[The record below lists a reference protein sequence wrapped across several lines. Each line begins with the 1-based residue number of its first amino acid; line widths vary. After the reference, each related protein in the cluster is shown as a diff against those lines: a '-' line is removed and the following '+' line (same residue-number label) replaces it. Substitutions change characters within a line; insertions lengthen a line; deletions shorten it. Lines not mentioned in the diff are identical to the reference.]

1 MKHKILKVF
10 IISLI
15 IFGIYAISNM
25 EYAATSKLSVSKT
38 TAKVGDTITV
48 TASGNAASWNVN
60 VNATGPVKANG
71 TTSFA
76 NATESGENENITI
89 GTVTYTVTGEGNINF
104 SLTGQ
109 LVDGDYKKSN
119 ASGSASVKVETT
131 QQQTQTQ
138 QTPTQQ
144 PQTQQPQTQQPT
156 QQPTQQQFTPTFA
169 NANTTMYTTSDCNL
183 RSSWTTSSTATSVK
197 KGTQVTVTGTST
209 QKDSNG
215 YTWYRVNYG
224 GTKYVASFLL
234 TSTKPV
240 EEDEQKKKEE
250 EEAKKKAEEEAEAK
264 RKEEE
269 EKQNASNKSLQKLE
283 IDGYTLEPAFT
294 PENTKYTL
302 QLKENDDVEEL
313 KINAVPADEKADVT
327 IEGNKDFSVG
337 NKIVK
342 ITVTAQDKTTR
353 LYTISVVKPGE
364 TAQVDDLKLA
374 VLKVA
379 NANLDPTFDKDIK
392 NYTIETDD
400 PSKIKEEDIVV
411 DPEDDKVK
419 ATIAIKDNDDGS
431 KIITILLESED
442 EKDNRTGVYQ
452 INVIKP
458 VVTQEVVTK
467 GKVDKKIYIIFG
479 SIIGVL
485 LLLIIIVCIALK
497 KTGDDDYYDDE
508 EDDDE
513 YYDENNDNDNDDYNQ
528 KDTNNSPKFDQSL
541 KDAIDEAN
549 GLYNYDADQD
559 LSPKSQILSKRIQNQ
574 DMDHTQL
581 FDSEKFKEVSD
592 NNSKR
597 KGKHF

>member
-1 MKHKILKVF
+1 MKKTIKIFFCTLTILMFYALLSSVNAASANLNVSSTQVDVGTKVDVGVN
-10 IISLI
+10 I
-15 IFGIYAISNM
+15 N
-25 EYAATSKLSVSKT
+25 AAAWEIHVSGAVTGNYSDTSSDGNNTTKKELLSFTPTSAGTYTIKLSGNVTDGSSEDGK
-38 TAKVGDTITV
+38 AVNVGDTKVITV
-48 TASGNAASWNVN
+48 T
-60 VNATGPVKANG
+60 
-71 TTSFA
+71 
-76 NATESGENENITI
+76 E
-89 GTVTYTVTGEGNINF
+89 
-104 SLTGQ
+104 
-109 LVDGDYKKSN
+109 KK
-119 ASGSASVKVETT
+119 T
-131 QQQTQTQ
+131 QTQTQ
-138 QTPTQQ
+138 QT
-144 PQTQQPQTQQPT
+144 QTQQPQTQPQT

-234 TSTKPV
+234 TSTKPA

-513 YYDENNDNDNDDYNQ
+513 YYDENNDNDDYNQ
-528 KDTNNSPKFDQSL
+528 KDIDNSPKFDQSL